1 MARALAL
8 LALLVP
14 LAACTPPTVIPDA
27 ERERVRRELDG
38 ERRYLRVA
46 AWAGPLW
53 GDHTRV
59 LLTDLRPG
67 ELDLVLRP
75 DGSAILPPPAERVVP
90 PGTAVRV
97 REVEFPTGWIIARRV
112 AVSPRYHP
120 WVYLEVPGDPRPHVI
135 VLSQTTATYDD
146 VRAELDRMLSRDDPS
161 PALAA
166 LPQEQ
171 RAAVLRK
178 ELVEGMSA
186 RAVELSWGFPE
197 RKRIDRPAGTEEWT
211 WFGGK
216 RRVFL
221 QDDRLVRWE
230 G

>member
-14 LAACTPPTVIPDA
+14 LAACTPPAVIPDA

-97 REVEFPTGWIIARRV
+97 REVEFPTGWTIARRV
-112 AVSPRYHP
+112 TVTPRYHP

-171 RAAVLRK
+171 RAAILRK